1 MAKRQYNKKKKEALK
16 EEVKAVNAA
25 PCIPLDVIQQVTD
38 QHIRETQGRINYH
51 LQKVLENTG
60 EVLPEDTSYM
70 MSLSSRE
77 LSFKL
82 KNLTD
87 NVL

>member
-1 MAKRQYNKKKKEALK
+1 MAKRPYNKKKKEALK
-16 EEVKAVNAA
+16 EEVKAVNA

-82 KNLTD
+82 KNLAD